1 MKKMIIG
8 ASMLGL
14 ISLVG
19 CASTASPPPATT
31 PDGLELIRSDKHSA
45 VYMKPDAQLESYA
58 KFGIVPCQVAFR
70 KNWQR
75 DYNSAHRSS
84 SQQVKQRDIDRI
96 KTELGEECTAFFT
109 NALGEAPAYDL
120 VTEWQE
126 GEAVLLVFPNI
137 VNLDITSPD
146 LQSPNMS
153 RTYSASA
160 GSMTMYLE
168 LIDAETSDVLVR
180 AYDSKADPDTMVN
193 YANKITNRQA
203 ADRMLKDWSSRLRS
217 AMDAVLGGRSRS
229 TRPSVTMVMQPSA
242 TSCQTTTSARKRPSC
257 RSSTPTSW
265 TTCSPRSMSVRAMQS
280 KHASACTTASARAS
294 ARSARNSASLPR
306 PHVVS

>member
-1 MKKMIIG
+1 MTPSYQRWFAALGNSKLPSLCRVKAAQSGIDEKENAMKYVMIG
-8 ASMLGL
+8 ACVAGL
-14 ISLVG
+14 ISLAG
-19 CASTASPPPATT
+19 CATSAPPPATT
-31 PDGLELIRSDKHSA
+31 PDGLELVRSDKHSA
-45 VYMKPDAQLESYA
+45 VYMKPDAELDSYG
-58 KFGIVPCQVAFR
+58 KFGVVPCQVAFR

-84 SQQVKQRDIDRI
+84 TQQVKQRDIDRI
-96 KTELGEECTAFFT
+96 KSELGEECTTFFT
-109 NALGEAPAYDL
+109 SALTEAPAYDL
-120 VTEWQE
+120 VTEWQQ
-126 GEAVLLVFPNI
+126 GEPVLLVFPNI

-203 ADRMLKDWSSRLRS
+203 ADRMLKDWSSRLRA
-217 AMDAVLGGRSRS
+217 AMDDVIGA
-229 TRPSVTMVMQPSA
+229 
-242 TSCQTTTSARKRPSC
+242 
-257 RSSTPTSW
+257 SSDGS
-265 TTCSPRSMSVRAMQS
+265 
-280 KHASACTTASARAS
+280 
-294 ARSARNSASLPR
+294 
-306 PHVVS
+306 